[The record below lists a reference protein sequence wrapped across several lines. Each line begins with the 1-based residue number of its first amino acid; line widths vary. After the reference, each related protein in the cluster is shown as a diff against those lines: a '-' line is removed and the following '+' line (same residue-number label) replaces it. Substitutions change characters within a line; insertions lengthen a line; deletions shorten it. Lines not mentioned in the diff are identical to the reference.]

1 VSQRERIVTLDVL
14 RGLALFGMILVHF
27 HQKMEVPTAG
37 TEDLIGWGIWIGVE
51 SKAWATFAFLFGAG
65 FAIFMRNLE
74 VRGARVIPIFLRRML
89 LLAIIGI
96 AVEVLLGFQILVEYA
111 LWGTV
116 LLFVRNWSTRSLLVL
131 AVLCAV
137 ALNVYSTFSPYR
149 RGPYWESVEKAES
162 QGTLSSAVSARADNM
177 RWKYF
182 QARTLIPGSSF
193 VLFIVGLLSI
203 RHGVFD
209 DPKSRKRII
218 VTWMAIGFTSWAAYW
233 LVLYRLS
240 IDGFGIIS
248 DQWLAFTYIG
258 AVILLLAYWPVWTK
272 RLSLFATTGRM
283 ALTNYVLQAA
293 LVSWLASG
301 YGMALKIRP
310 YYELPATIAVFAVM
324 VIFSTLWL
332 NRFRY
337 GPLERVWRA
346 FTYQSWQS
354 PSRVTT

>member
-1 VSQRERIVTLDVL
+1 MSRSERIVTLDIL

-27 HQKMEVPTAG
+27 HQEMEMPATG
-37 TEDLIGWGIWIGVE
+37 TEDLVGWVIWIGVE

-65 FAIFMRNLE
+65 FAILMRNLE
-74 VRGARVIPIFLRRML
+74 ARGARVIPIYLRRML
-89 LLAIIGI
+89 MLAMFGV
-96 AVEVLLGFQILVEYA
+96 AVEVLFGFNILIEYA
-111 LWGTV
+111 IWGTV
-116 LLFVRNWSTRSLLVL
+116 LLFVRSWSTRSLLIL
-131 AVLCAV
+131 AVLCAG
-137 ALNVYSTFSPYR
+137 ALSAYSTFRPYD
-149 RGPYWESVEKAES
+149 RGPYWDAMKKAES

-193 VLFIVGLLSI
+193 VLFILGLLSI
-203 RHGVFD
+203 RHRVFD
-209 DPKSRKRII
+209 SPESKHRII
-218 VTWMAIGFTSWAAYW
+218 LSWMGIGFVSWAISW
-233 LVLYRLS
+233 LVLYRFS

-258 AVILLLAYWPVWTK
+258 AVILLLTYRPVWRS
-272 RLSLFATTGRM
+272 RLAVFGTAGRM

-310 YYELPATIAVFAVM
+310 YYELPVTIAVFAVM

-332 NRFRY
+332 SRFRY
-337 GPLERVWRA
+337 GPLERVWRS
-346 FTYQSWQS
+346 FTYISWQS